1 MFKVT
6 ENGWGIY
13 VSVLLASG
21 LLFGGV
27 VAPVFAAVEEYPAA
41 APQPTIAG
49 DGVKHFFEGVLM
61 RTFRYQESMIVFI
74 GASLENASESVSR
87 AEARIDKLI
96 EEGKDVA
103 ELVEAIAQFEELI
116 QDAENAYSA
125 AQGLV
130 DLHSGFD
137 DQGRVEDLA
146 EARETINAI
155 EPNLTTAR
163 VNIVEAVHV
172 VYEAV
177 QVYQT
182 ANE

>member
-1 MFKVT
+1 MNTVT
-6 ENGWGIY
+6 KNRWKMWI
-13 VSVLLASG
+13 SVFLATG
-21 LLFGGV
+21 LLFGGM
-27 VAPVFAAVEEYPAA
+27 VAPVFAAVEDHPVA
-41 APQPTIAG
+41 APQPTITG
-49 DGVKHFFEGVLM
+49 EGVKHFFEGVLM
-61 RTFRYQESMIVFI
+61 RTFRYQESMTVFI
-74 GASLENASESVSR
+74 GASMENASESVSR

-116 QDAENAYSA
+116 QEAENAYSA

-137 DQGRVEDLA
+137 DQGRVEDLT
-146 EARETINAI
+146 EARKTINAI

-163 VNIVEAVHV
+163 ENIVEAVHV

-177 QVYQT
+177 QAYQT